1 MYKQE
6 ITTDYL
12 RQIIKK
18 RQIDAYKNQFGHALI
33 VAGSKGKIGA
43 GLLSSKACLRS
54 GVGLL
59 TVCCPRGTAPI
70 FHTALPEV
78 MVLEDDNPNF
88 STFIPNYHRFSAFGI
103 GPGLGTHE
111 DTISALS
118 AFLKVNNKPCILD
131 ADAINAIAQQPELKK
146 FLKNCVLTP
155 HVGEA
160 KRLIGTWT
168 DVNEAYE
175 KIFLFVKETQ
185 SIVVLKGPQTKI
197 VVPDGKVFINT
208 TGNPGMA
215 KAGSGDVL
223 TGIIVAFLSQGYSS
237 ENAAVL
243 GVYFHGLAADL
254 AVEKGSNYSLLASD
268 ICDFLPLA
276 FRSVVGE

>member
-1 MYKQE
+1 MQE
-6 ITTDYL
+6 ITSDYL

-43 GLLSSKACLRS
+43 GILASKACLRS

-59 TVCCPRGTAPI
+59 TISCPSGAAPI
-70 FHTALPEV
+70 FYSAIPEV
-78 MVLEDDNPNF
+78 MVFEDDNAQF
-88 STFIPNYHRFSAFGI
+88 STFIPNNECFSAYGI

-111 DTISALS
+111 ATISALY
-118 AFLKVNNKPCILD
+118 AFLKSNNKPLVLD
-131 ADAINAIAQQPELKK
+131 ADAINAIAQKPELRK

-155 HVGEA
+155 HIGEA

-168 DVNEAYE
+168 EDNEAIE
-175 KIFLFVKETQ
+175 KIIHFGKETQ
-185 SIVVLKGPQTKI
+185 SIVVLKGQQTKI
-197 VVPDGKVFINT
+197 IVPDGKVFINT

-223 TGIIVAFLSQGYSS
+223 TGIITAFLAQGYSS
-237 ENAAVL
+237 VNAAVI
-243 GVYFHGLAADL
+243 GVYLHGLAADL

-276 FRSVVGE
+276 FRSVLQE